1 MAMARRPLRIVSY
14 NVRYFGHAL
23 RGLATTQRSM
33 DGIAHELARLDPL
46 ADVVC
51 LQEVETRSLRSTL
64 VLRKSAHTQLEVFMD
79 TLAREFARQRRA
91 FPYEAF
97 YFPAHAY
104 RLRQTAIYTTG
115 LAVLV
120 NAGRLTVRGHNVRS
134 PHPIT
139 HHHVARLK
147 EAKQSRICA
156 HVRLETASGGAL
168 HVFNTHLSLPTP
180 FARSF
185 WAARAKMGFG
195 LNQVHEARK
204 LAAHVQAVA
213 GNEPFVV
220 CGDFNSAPASPVY
233 RYLTREAGWG
243 GAQEALKQID
253 AEARNGFATAGFLQL
268 RMHLD
273 HLFGGNGIRW
283 VDLDGTSPYG
293 GGAFRGLSDHIPLIA
308 RFQVGGRSAAQR
320 SEDVA

>member
-1 MAMARRPLRIVSY
+1 MARRPLRIVSY

-23 RGLATTQRSM
+23 KGLATTQRSM
-33 DGIAHELARLDPL
+33 DGIARELMRLDPL

-64 VLRKSAHTQLEVFMD
+64 ALPKSGRTQLEVFMASLERD
-79 TLAREFARQRRA
+79 AGRGRKS
-91 FPYEAF
+91 FPYQAF
-97 YFPAHAY
+97 YFPAHTY

-120 NAGRLTVRGHNVRS
+120 NSERLTVRGHNVRS
-134 PHPIT
+134 PHLIT

-156 HVRLETASGGAL
+156 HVRLETTSGGAL
-168 HVFNTHLSLPTP
+168 HIFNTHLSLPTP

-195 LNQVHEARK
+195 QNQVQEARK
-204 LAAHVQAVA
+204 LVAHVQAVA
-213 GNEPFVV
+213 GGEPFVV
-220 CGDFNSAPASPVY
+220 CGDFNSSPASPVY
-233 RYLTREAGWG
+233 RLLTSEAGWG
-243 GAQEALKQID
+243 GAQEVLKQID
-253 AEARNGFATAGFLQL
+253 AQAAKGFATAGFFRL

-283 VDLDGTSPYG
+283 VDLDGTSSFG
-293 GGAFRGLSDHIPLIA
+293 GGPFRGLSDHVPLIA
-308 RFQVGGRSAAQR
+308 RFQLSGHGAAQR

>member
-1 MAMARRPLRIVSY
+1 MARRPLRIVSY

-33 DGIAHELARLDPL
+33 DGIARQLLRLDPL
-46 ADVVC
+46 PDVVC

-64 VLRKSAHTQLEVFMD
+64 AVPKSGQTQLEAFMAV
-79 TLAREFARQRRA
+79 LAQDFATGRKN

-97 YFPAHAY
+97 YFPAHTY

-120 NAGRLTVRGHNVRS
+120 NVERLMVRGHNVGA

-156 HVRLETASGGAL
+156 HVRLETPSGGVL

-195 LNQVHEARK
+195 HNQVQEAKK
-204 LAAHVQAVA
+204 LVAHVHAVA
-213 GNEPFVV
+213 GSEPFVV
-220 CGDFNSAPASPVY
+220 CGDFNSSPASPVY
-233 RYLTREAGWG
+233 RLLTSEAGWA
-243 GAQEALKQID
+243 GAQESLKQID
-253 AEARNGFATAGFLQL
+253 ALVPKGFATAGFLQL

-283 VDLDGTSPYG
+283 VDLEGTSPFG
-293 GGAFRGLSDHIPLIA
+293 GGPFRGLSDHVPLIA
-308 RFQVGGRSAAQR
+308 RFRLGNDGAAQR

>member
-1 MAMARRPLRIVSY
+1 MARRPLRIVSY
-14 NVRYFGHAL
+14 NVRYFAHAL
-23 RGLATTQRSM
+23 KGLATSQRSL
-33 DGIAHELARLDPL
+33 DGIAHRLVQLEPL

-51 LQEVETRSLRSTL
+51 LQEVETRSLRST
-64 VLRKSAHTQLEVFMD
+64 VAFRKTGRTQLEAFMEA
-79 TLAREFARQRRA
+79 LAEGFPAGRKA
-91 FPYEAF
+91 FPYEAY

-104 RLRQTAIYTTG
+104 RVRRTAIYTTG

-120 NAGRLTVRGHNVRS
+120 NKERLTVRGHNVRS

-147 EAKQSRICA
+147 QAKQSRICA
-156 HVRLETASGGAL
+156 HVRLETPSGSPL

-185 WAARAKMGFG
+185 WSAREKMGFG
-195 LNQVHEARK
+195 LNQLHEART

-220 CGDFNSAPASPVY
+220 CGDFNSSPTSPVY
-233 RYLTREAGWG
+233 RYLTAEAGWG
-243 GAQEALKQID
+243 GAQETLKQID
-253 AEARNGFATAGFLQL
+253 AKARRGFPTAGFFRL

-283 VDLDGTSPYG
+283 VDLDGTAPFG
-293 GGAFRGLSDHIPLIA
+293 GGPFQGLSDHVPLIA
-308 RFQVGGRSAAQR
+308 RFQAGGQAAAQ
-320 SEDVA
+320 SVEDVA